1 MLSQIHFLENPLRRI
16 YATLS
21 NLSNNH
27 LYQVDI
33 CIFLMAPF
41 IALFLRLESFKDIQ
55 LWMHWGLIVAIFAFV
70 IAKLIILGKTG
81 FYRRYWRYAGI
92 DELML
97 IIGLAIAAAMVNIV
111 CLHIIYL
118 LLSPP
123 DLPRSLPVLDALIS
137 FIGIG
142 LVRYSIRF
150 ADANHRRSQMSF
162 PGERLLVVGAGAA
175 GVALVEDMLRH
186 PDLGYQPVA
195 FVDDDP
201 NKKGLNARNIPIVGD
216 RYQIPDLVQTLNI
229 HKVIIAMPSVA
240 GQVIREIVDICK
252 IAGVK
257 TSTLP
262 GLNEILSDHI
272 GLDSIRDVNIE
283 DLLRREPIRTDVQAV
298 FQFLKGKIVLITGAG
313 GSIGG
318 ELCRQIYRCRPAKMI
333 LVGHGENSVFNIQQE
348 LEHFAQI
355 LKQDKEESQEYPQ
368 LVVKIADL
376 RSFARLNHLFAHY
389 QPDIVFHAAAHK
401 HVPLM
406 ELNSPEAIT
415 NNVMGTKNLLNLSV
429 QYQVEHFVM
438 ISSDKVVNPTNV
450 MGASKRVAELLVLQ
464 AAKASG
470 KTYAVVRF
478 GNVLGSRGSV
488 VPTFQRQIARGGPIS
503 ITHPEICRYF
513 MTIPEAVQLVLQAAV
528 LSNNGGEIY
537 MLNMGQP
544 VKIVDLAKDLIRL
557 SGYEVGKDIDIVF
570 TGLRPGEK
578 LYEELLIPG
587 EEYEST
593 KHAKILV
600 VKNAAEAVPENFD
613 VRVDALYSAAA
624 QNNHILILMLLEQLV
639 TGYQPK
645 YPEGKPIKS
654 IRRRAERE
662 FAKAIL
668 KFEGNDTA
676 AKAAIATKTSR
687 ATEIEIQLSQ
697 ALKQGEFHL
706 YYQPIFQLESSRL
719 IGFEALLRWQHPQRG
734 VILPKKFILLAEK
747 MGILPAISF
756 WTIREVCRQLSVWQE
771 EYALGQ
777 SLTIGINISSQ
788 DLLQLDLAKHIEE
801 NLQKNILDPGSLRLE
816 IAEAGIADNLSLAMP
831 TIAKLK
837 ALGVQLQIDNFG
849 RTHSI
854 DTYFDSFPNFVYEQ
868 FDRLKLDRQWVA
880 RIGRDPKGLENLRAI
895 ATSARNSGIEVTAA
909 GVETPE
915 QLAHLISM
923 RCRYG
928 QGYLFSKP
936 VASEKV
942 EDLIGASK

>member
-1 MLSQIHFLENPLRRI
+1 
-16 YATLS
+16 
-21 NLSNNH
+21 

-33 CIFLMAPF
+33 CIFLIAPF

-70 IAKLIILGKTG
+70 IVKLIILEKAG

-97 IIGLAIAAAMVNIV
+97 IIGLAIATVILNIV
-111 CLHIIYL
+111 CFHLIYAF
-118 LLSPP
+118 LSPP
-123 DLPRSLPVLDALIS
+123 NLPRSMPVLDGLVS
-137 FIGIG
+137 FIGVG

-162 PGERLLVVGAGAA
+162 PGERVLIVGAGAA
-175 GVALVEDMLRH
+175 GMALAEDMLRH
-186 PDLGYQPVA
+186 PDLGYQAVA

-201 NKKGLNARNIPIVGD
+201 HKKGLKARNIPIIGD

-252 IAGVK
+252 IAGIK

-262 GLNEILSDHI
+262 GLNEILCDYV

-283 DLLRREPIRTDVQAV
+283 DLLRREPIQTDIQTV

-318 ELCRQIYRCRPAKMI
+318 ELCRQIYRCRPKTMI

-348 LEHFAQI
+348 LEDFAQI
-355 LKQDKEESQEYPQ
+355 LKQGREESQEYPK
-368 LVVKIADL
+368 LAVKIADL
-376 RSFARLNHLFAHY
+376 RSFSRLNHLFARC

-415 NNVMGTKNLLNLSV
+415 NNVMGTKNLLDLSV
-429 QYQVEHFVM
+429 QYQVKHFVM

-450 MGASKRVAELLVLQ
+450 MGASKRVAEMLVLQ

-470 KTYAVVRF
+470 KSYAVVRF

-488 VPTFQRQIARGGPIS
+488 VPTFQRQIARGGPIL
-503 ITHPEICRYF
+503 ITHPDICRYF

-528 LSNNGGEIY
+528 LSSRGGEIF

-544 VKIVDLAKDLIRL
+544 VKIIDLAQDLIRL
-557 SGYEVGKDIDIVF
+557 SGYEVGKDINIVF

-587 EEYEST
+587 EEYEAT
-593 KHAKILV
+593 KHEKILV
-600 VKNAAEAVPENFD
+600 VKNASEAVPNNFN
-613 VRVDALYSAAA
+613 VVVDALYSAAA

-639 TGYQPK
+639 AGYQPK
-645 YPEGKPIKS
+645 YPEEKPISSIS

-662 FAKAIL
+662 FTKTIL
-668 KFEGNDTA
+668 KFEGNGPEV
-676 AKAAIATKTSR
+676 KATATKAPR
-687 ATEIEIQLSQ
+687 ATEIEIQLSK
-697 ALKQGEFHL
+697 ALDQGEFHL

-734 VILPKKFILLAEK
+734 VILPKKFILLAEE

-777 SLTIGINISSQ
+777 SLTIGINISSR
-788 DLLQLDLAKHIEE
+788 DLLLPDLVKHIAE
-801 NLQKNILDPGSLRLE
+801 NLQKNILDPCSLRLE

-831 TIAKLK
+831 VISKLK

-849 RTHSI
+849 KTQSI
-854 DTYFDSFPNFVYEQ
+854 ENYFDSFPNFVYEE
-868 FDRLKLDRQWVA
+868 FDRLKLDRHWVA
-880 RIGRDPKGLENLRAI
+880 RIGREPQGLDNLRAI
-895 ATSARNSGIEVTAA
+895 TTKARNSGIEVTAA

-936 VASEKV
+936 ITSEKV
-942 EDLIGASK
+942 EGLIGVAK